1 MEPLPDRHSYEPRD
15 GHRLPHDPFNAI
27 VAPRPIGWIG
37 TRSAAGVRNIAPY
50 SFFNALAY
58 KPPTIGFSSQNA
70 KDTLRNVEET
80 GVFTWNLATRRLA
93 ERMNATSAEVG
104 ADVDEFAL
112 AGLAAIEG
120 RLVDAPLVA
129 ESPVSFECRKSMIV
143 QLRTADGAAMPNWL
157 VIGEVVAVHID
168 RALLKDGIYDTAAG
182 RPILRGGGPADY
194 FELSPEALFK
204 MGRPGP
210 PR

>member
-1 MEPLPDRHSYEPRD
+1 MEPFEGRHSYEPRL
-15 GHRLPHDPFNAI
+15 GHGLPHDPFNAI

-37 TRSAAGVRNIAPY
+37 TRSAKGVRNIAPY

-58 KPPTIGFSSQNA
+58 KPPTIGFASQNA
-70 KDTLRNVEET
+70 KDSLRNVEET

-104 ADVDEFAL
+104 GDIDEFEM
-112 AGLAAIEG
+112 AGLAAVDG

-129 ESPVSFECRKSMIV
+129 ESPVTFECRKSMIV
-143 QLRTADGAAMPNWL
+143 QLKTADGAAMPNWL

-168 RALLKDGIYDTAAG
+168 RTFLKDGLYDTASA
-182 RPILRGGGPADY
+182 RPITRGGGPADY
-194 FELSPEALFK
+194 FEITPEALFK
-204 MGRPGP
+204 LRRPVAA
-210 PR
+210 R